1 MCDPGKNPSPAAR
14 TAHRLSRFVL
24 SISTAAL
31 ISIFALSSTGGAV
44 EPTEKS
50 APKKPSAGKKVSAK
64 KTAAI
69 VTPESIYE
77 LPTAPQPQGKID
89 ELVFAR
95 LQKLGVSHAHVC
107 TDAVFVRRV
116 FLDVI
121 GTLPTAAETG
131 EFLKDKSPSKRAALI
146 DRLLARDEY
155 ADYWGMKWSDLLRVK
170 AEFPVNLWPNAAQA
184 YHHWIVTSLRA
195 ICPTISSPARCSRRT
210 AAISASAPSIST
222 APCSPK
228 SPPPSRAPSPSRLWA
243 SAPKNGQTQ
252 RLNAMGAFFTQLTY
266 KATGEWK
273 EEIVFFDPN
282 KPQPA
287 GDAPS
292 PKFPDGTPATL
303 SPDRDGREIF
313 ANWLVAPQN
322 PWFTRVMAN
331 RVWSW
336 LLGRGIVHEPD
347 DFRTDNPPTNPA
359 LLDHLAAEFVAAR
372 FDVKQLMRMILNS
385 QTYQLSSLAR
395 STQPE
400 AEANFAFYAPRRLDA
415 EVLIDALNQIT
426 GTHEKY
432 SSAIPEPFTFI
443 PEDQRSIALPDGS
456 ITSSFLETF
465 GRPFGRD
472 TGLER
477 NATTASPRRNA
488 CTLLNST
495 HVQRKLEQG
504 PKLQALSARATDRA
518 RSSIPLLTILSRPP
532 PPTSFDIVQSSTR
545 TRRPRRPH
553 RRHRPR
559 LGADQQRRV
568 PLPPLTAHPHAVG
581 LPLVGTPPPH
591 PLATKGIRP

>member
-1 MCDPGKNPSPAAR
+1 MRDPGKSPSPAAR
-14 TAHRLSRFVL
+14 TAHRLSRLAL
-24 SISTAAL
+24 SISTAVF
-31 ISIFALSSTGGAV
+31 ISIFALLPISRAGETA
-44 EPTEKS
+44 ENS
-50 APKKPSAGKKVSAK
+50 APKKTTATKKAGNKKAA
-64 KTAAI
+64 TAA
-69 VTPESIYE
+69 TPESIYE
-77 LPTAPQPQGKID
+77 LPGTPRPQGKID

-95 LQKLGVSHAHVC
+95 LQKLGVTPAHVC

-146 DRLLARDEY
+146 DRLLTRDEY

-195 ICPTISSPARCSRRT
+195 NLPYDQFARTLLTSNGSNFRVGPVNFYRAVQSKEPATLART
-210 AAISASAPSIST
+210 VALT
-222 APCSPK
+222 FMGE
-228 SPPPSRAPSPSRLWA
+228 RAEKWPDA
-243 SAPKNGQTQ
+243 
-252 RLNAMGAFFTQLTY
+252 RLNAMGRFFTQLTY

-273 EEIVFFDPN
+273 EEIVFFDSN

-292 PKFPDGTPATL
+292 PQFPDGTPATL

-322 PWFTRVMAN
+322 PWFARVMAN

-347 DFRTDNPPTNPA
+347 DFRADNPPTNPA
-359 LLDHLAAEFVAAR
+359 LLDHLAAEFVSAR
-372 FDVKQLMRMILNS
+372 FDVKQLMRVILNS

-432 SSAIPEPFTFI
+432 SSAIPEPFTFV

-456 ITSSFLETF
+456 ITSSFLENF
-465 GRPFGRD
+465 GRPSRD
-472 TGLER
+472 TGLESER
-477 NATTASPRRNA
+477 NNRITASQRL
-488 CTLLNST
+488 TLLNST
-495 HVQRKLEQG
+495 LVQRKLEQG
-504 PKLQALSARATDRA
+504 PKIQALFRTRTAPRETIDT
-518 RSSIPLLTILSRPP
+518 LYLTILSRPP
-532 PPTSFDIVQSSTR
+532 SPDELRIVQQRLLAGPDGR
-545 TRRPRRPH
+545 TAAIDLAWALINSAEFLY
-553 RRHRPR
+553 RH
-559 LGADQQRRV
+559 
-568 PLPPLTAHPHAVG
+568 
-581 LPLVGTPPPH
+581 
-591 PLATKGIRP
+591 

>member
-24 SISTAAL
+24 SISTAVL
-31 ISIFALSSTGGAV
+31 FSIFALSSTGGAV
-44 EPTEKS
+44 EPSEKS

-64 KTAAI
+64 KAAAI

-95 LQKLGVSHAHVC
+95 LQKLGVSPAHVC

-116 FLDVI
+116 FLDAI

-131 EFLKDKSPSKRAALI
+131 EFLKDKSPNKRAALI

-184 YHHWIVTSLRA
+184 YHHWIVTSLRDNLPYDQFA
-195 ICPTISSPARCSRRT
+195 RTLLTSNGSNFRVGPVNFYRAVQSKEPATLART
-210 AAISASAPSIST
+210 VALT
-222 APCSPK
+222 FMGE
-228 SPPPSRAPSPSRLWA
+228 RAEKWTDA
-243 SAPKNGQTQ
+243 

-322 PWFTRVMAN
+322 PWFARVMAN

-347 DFRTDNPPTNPA
+347 DFRPDNPPTNPA

-372 FDVKQLMRMILNS
+372 YDVKQLMRSILNS

-395 STQPE
+395 SDAARRRGELRVLRAAPSRCRGPHRRAQPDH
-400 AEANFAFYAPRRLDA
+400 RH
-415 EVLIDALNQIT
+415 
-426 GTHEKY
+426 HEKY
-432 SSAIPEPFTFI
+432 SSAIPEPFTFV

-456 ITSSFLETF
+456 ITSSFLENF
-465 GRPFGRD
+465 GRPSRD
-472 TGLER
+472 TGLESER
-477 NATTASPRRNA
+477 NNRITASQRL
-488 CTLLNST
+488 TLLNST
-495 HVQRKLEQG
+495 LVQRKLEQG
-504 PKLQALSARATDRA
+504 PKIQALLRTRNGPRETIDA
-518 RSSIPLLTILSRPP
+518 LYLTILSRPP
-532 PPTSFDIVQSSTR
+532 TADELRIVQQ
-545 TRRPRRPH
+545 
-553 RRHRPR
+553 RHSP
-559 LGADQQRRV
+559 A
-568 PLPPLTAHPHAVG
+568 PTAA
-581 LPLVGTPPPH
+581 PPPSTS
-591 PLATKGIRP
+591 PGR